1 MPPIPLRQ
9 HVWVASLVVVAV
21 AVVFGVAC
29 GAWDK
34 TIEERWEGLNVPE
47 AEIVFPGDWTDEER
61 AAIRREVKSVQVAH
75 AERFGEVTSEF
86 TLYISTEFE
95 ALNAAYRE
103 WIAPNFR
110 QRSTDLPRWF
120 TCGGF
125 AWREAIFISLATC
138 DEEERERGGPIAH
151 EYFHILQRDLGLIGG
166 SENSWLNWLMEGS
179 AEYAEAHYEEEQGRR
194 TVSWRRE
201 AARLEWSAIR
211 VCFPGPCN
219 RSWPT
224 VPDYTESDRSVFR
237 YEIGFLAV
245 DWLVER
251 KGEAALME
259 FFRLGGGRHEFEE
272 AFGMTPEEF
281 GEGMDKLWRKVAPPF
296 KWRVTGKVLDP
307 DGRPVLYAS
316 VDVLMEVEDERIAVT
331 GDRTNSRGEFEAY
344 HPGEDHTLGIFLKCP
359 DGSRAYW
366 AFAGEWGLEG
376 FVADADG
383 RFESDDEGAEPVA
396 GKHRTG
402 IVIELPETQETLV
415 ARHCAP

>member
-29 GAWDK
+29 GAGDK

-61 AAIRREVKSVQVAH
+61 AAIRAGGE
-75 AERFGEVTSEF
+75 ERPGGPSPKRFDVVTSEF

-103 WIAPNFR
+103 WIAPDFR
-110 QRSTDLPRWF
+110 QRSTELPRWF

-125 AWREAIFISLATC
+125 AYREAIFISLATC

-151 EYFHILQRDLGLIGG
+151 EYFHILQLDLGLIGG

-179 AEYAEAHYEEEQGRR
+179 AEYAGAHYEEEQGRG

-219 RSWPT
+219 RSWPNF
-224 VPDYTESDRSVFR
+224 PDYTESDRSVFR

-245 DWLVER
+245 DWLVE
-251 KGEAALME
+251 
-259 FFRLGGGRHEFEE
+259 
-272 AFGMTPEEF
+272 T
-281 GEGMDKLWRKVAPPF
+281 
-296 KWRVTGKVLDP
+296 
-307 DGRPVLYAS
+307 
-316 VDVLMEVEDERIAVT
+316 
-331 GDRTNSRGEFEAY
+331 
-344 HPGEDHTLGIFLKCP
+344 
-359 DGSRAYW
+359 
-366 AFAGEWGLEG
+366 
-376 FVADADG
+376 
-383 RFESDDEGAEPVA
+383 EGAKRRSWSSSGWEA
-396 GKHRTG
+396 GATSSKR
-402 IVIELPETQETLV
+402 PS
-415 ARHCAP
+415 A

>member
-1 MPPIPLRQ
+1 MALNRT
-9 HVWVASLVVVAV
+9 VAASLLVLAATVVLA
-21 AVVFGVAC
+21 VAC
-29 GAWDK
+29 GSGDE
-34 TIEERWEGLNVPE
+34 TLEERWTDLEVPE
-47 AEIVFPGDWTDEER
+47 AEIVFLGDFTEAEQ

-103 WIAPNFR
+103 WIAPDFR
-110 QRSTDLPRWF
+110 QRSTELPRWF

-125 AWREAIFISLATC
+125 AGREAIFISLATC
-138 DEEERERGGPIAH
+138 AEEERERGGPIAH

-166 SENSWLNWLMEGS
+166 SENSWPNWLMEGS
-179 AEYAEAHYEEEQGRR
+179 AEYAEAHYEEEQGRG

-219 RSWPT
+219 RSWPNF
-224 VPDYTESDRSVFR
+224 PDYTESDRSVFR

-307 DGRPVLYAS
+307 QGRPVAYAE
-316 VDVLMEVEDERIAVT
+316 VEPLVQVEDERIVLT
-331 GDRTNSRGEFEAY
+331 GDRANSRGEFDFHAPDE
-344 HPGEDHTLGIFLKCP
+344 GHTLGVFLKCP

-402 IVIELPETQETLV
+402 IVIELPETREALSE
-415 ARHCAP
+415 RHCAP